1 MDEFDRPGYYAI
13 IPANVRYDDNIPANA
28 KLLYGEISA
37 LIGVEGFCYAAN
49 AYFMRIY
56 GWSDPTVTRLITN
69 LEKAGYIKRELER
82 DATGQVTK
90 RKIYLTVSM
99 PQIQPPINFDTTSHQ
114 YCGEGTIKNDGYT
127 NTSNTVSIE
136 PAPKRPKSVPL
147 SDTEMDGLFVDWI
160 KGTADEDW
168 TPEAK
173 NALYLALKGF
183 YAPRENKKQEPA
195 HTTAGFTA
203 LGNRLKGY
211 SGGNPAAMVE
221 MLEQAT
227 ISGWKSVYE
236 PKNSRKSTPPTRKEV
251 DKKWI

>member
-13 IPANVRYDDNIPANA
+13 IPANVRYDDSIPANA
-28 KLLYGEISA
+28 KLLYGEISS
-37 LIGVEGFCYAAN
+37 LIGAEGFCYATN
-49 AYFMRIY
+49 SYFMRIY
-56 GWSDPTVTRLITN
+56 GFSDPSVTRLITK

-82 DATGQVTK
+82 NATGQVVK

-99 PQIQPPINFDTTSHQ
+99 PQIQPPVNIDTTSHQ
-114 YCGEGTIKNDGYT
+114 YCGEGTIQNDGYT
-127 NTSNTVSIE
+127 NTSNTVYIE
-136 PAPKRPKSVPL
+136 PAPKRPKSVHL

-160 KGTADEDW
+160 KGAADEDW
-168 TPEAK
+168 TPEVK
-173 NALYLALKGF
+173 NALYLALKSF
-183 YAPRENKKQEPA
+183 YAPRENKKQEPT

-203 LGNRLKGY
+203 LCNRLKSY
-211 SGGNPAAMVE
+211 SNGIPAAMVE

-236 PKNSRKSTPPTRKEV
+236 PKSAKKSPPSTRKEV

>member
-82 DATGQVTK
+82 DTTGQVTK

-99 PQIQPPINFDTTSHQ
+99 PQIQPPINFDATSHQ

-136 PAPKRPKSVPL
+136 PTQKPAKSVPL
-147 SDTEMDGLFVDWI
+147 SDTALDALFVSWI
-160 KGTADEDW
+160 KETAADDW
-168 TPEAK
+168 TPQGK
-173 NALYLALKGF
+173 NDLYLALKGF

-195 HTTAGFTA
+195 HTTAGFKA
-203 LGNRLKGY
+203 LGNRLIKLAGD
-211 SGGNPAAMVE
+211 SPTAMIE

-236 PKNSRKSTPPTRKEV
+236 PKNSRKSTTPTRKEV